1 MKDDIHQ
8 LETDDSPVSDR
19 DKYMIDM
26 IFNNRPPVRSYY
38 VKQIIIASLLFA
50 VMSLSTIDFLLSNI
64 IKTTNSYY
72 RLAFKTFVFFLLY
85 FLIINYIVK
94 N

>member
-8 LETDDSPVSDR
+8 LDTDESSVSDR
-19 DKYMIDM
+19 DRYVIDM
-26 IFNNRPPVRSYY
+26 IFNNKPPVRSYHI
-38 VKQIIIASLLFA
+38 KQIILATLLYS
-50 VMSLSTIDFLLSNI
+50 VMSLPMIDFILNNM
-64 IKTTNSYY
+64 IKTANPYY
-72 RLAFKTFVFFLLY
+72 RLAFKTFVFFALY